1 MSKDDVH
8 REDEIDCDDDTE
20 DEIDTDGEPPELG
33 TTLQAAIAWV
43 LTRDPELTFALAEYE
58 LDRMEQ
64 LIDRA
69 ELTPAM
75 SVEEAWT
82 KLQAAVCTG
91 SVELWGQQFEVPKD
105 FELGHVWPRGSQR
118 RLTAAEV
125 SDLCLIDRRG
135 MAVRPKGMIK
145 AGQIWY
151 CRISM
156 STEQLQ
162 SVFPPTGARILQVN
176 KQPRDH
182 KSQAALEEYKKIYPD
197 ESSRIGVG
205 QDSQLTQLNEA
216 LKRVRKEPIS
226 KATFKRLVA
235 KKLI

>member
-135 MAVRPKGMIK
+135 MADATLGTARVMLPTSSSPSAAITSAAFSAEAPLLPHSG
-145 AGQIWY
+145 ALG
-151 CRISM
+151 
-156 STEQLQ
+156 
-162 SVFPPTGARILQVN
+162 FPHQRTA
-176 KQPRDH
+176 
-182 KSQAALEEYKKIYPD
+182 
-197 ESSRIGVG
+197 
-205 QDSQLTQLNEA
+205 
-216 LKRVRKEPIS
+216 
-226 KATFKRLVA
+226 
-235 KKLI
+235 